1 MTVAASAGEK
11 ILILDF
17 GSQYTQLIARRLREL
32 EVYCEI
38 LPYHAKK
45 EAIRAANPAGII
57 LSGGPAS
64 VHEKGSPR
72 PNDFVY
78 EAGVPVLGICY
89 GMQLLVELHGG
100 KVVPSKKREYGH
112 ADLEIVADS
121 PLFADLPKHLQV
133 WMSHGDSAERLHNG
147 FRVDARTGSA
157 PYAAISDEGKRQ
169 YGIQFHPEVV
179 HTPLGSKVLEN
190 FARRICRFE
199 KRFSMAGLLES
210 QVKAIREQVG
220 DGKVVCALSGGVDS
234 TVAATL
240 ISKAI
245 GKNLYCVFVDTGLLR
260 HGDRDRAEKVLGQE
274 LKLNLKVVD
283 ASKLFLG
290 RLKGVSDPERKRKII
305 GKTFIDIFN
314 AEAKRI
320 KGVTFLAQGTLY
332 PDVIESVSVHGPSVV
347 IKSHHNVGGLPKK
360 MNLRLVEPLRML
372 FKDEVRRLGKE
383 LGISAELLGLHPFP
397 GPGLAI
403 RVLGAVTPAL
413 LNTLRSADLIMREEL
428 KASGWYDKVWQSF
441 VVILPSVRSV
451 GVMGDGR
458 TYENTVVVRSVD
470 SRDGMTAD
478 WSRLPHDLLQKI
490 SSRIVSEV
498 KGVNRVAYDISSK
511 PPATIEWE

>member
-1 MTVAASAGEK
+1 MPVLAPAGEK

-38 LPYHAKK
+38 LPFHAKK
-45 EAIRAANPAGII
+45 EAILAAKPACII

-72 PNDFVY
+72 PDKFVF

-112 ADLEIVADS
+112 ADLEIVAES

-133 WMSHGDSAERLHNG
+133 WMSHGDSAERLDNG

-157 PYAAISDEGKRQ
+157 PYAAISDEAKGQ

-179 HTPLGSKVLEN
+179 HTPLGAKVLEN
-190 FARRICRFE
+190 FARRICGFQQRFT
-199 KRFSMAGLLES
+199 MAGLLES
-210 QVKAIREQVG
+210 QVKAIKAQVG
-220 DGKVVCALSGGVDS
+220 GGKVVCALSGGVDS

-260 HGDRDRAEKVLGQE
+260 HGDRERAEKVLGQE

-290 RLKGVSDPERKRKII
+290 RLKGVADPEKKRKII
-305 GKTFIDIFN
+305 GKTFIEVFDS
-314 AEAKRI
+314 EAKKI
-320 KGVTFLAQGTLY
+320 KGVDFLAQGTLY

-360 MNLRLVEPLRML
+360 MKLKLVEPLRML
-372 FKDEVRRLGKE
+372 FKDEVRKLGKE
-383 LGISAELLGLHPFP
+383 MGISQDLLGLHPFP

-403 RVLGAVTPAL
+403 RVLGAVTPEL
-413 LNTLRSADLIMREEL
+413 LKTLRAADLIMREEL
-428 KASGWYDKVWQSF
+428 KAAGWYDKVWQSF

-478 WSRLPHDLLQKI
+478 WSKLPYELLHKI